1 MPFVSSSFPCPP
13 FQARQEAAASE
24 VRLPWDLQN
33 GSAEEGQHSSFGQ
46 DFGVIEPRHE
56 GTGRLQGS
64 LESELGPDATTSLGN
79 GGGTAEASDIQRKPG
94 SGPGH

>member
-1 MPFVSSSFPCPP
+1 MSFVSSSFPCPL

-24 VRLPWDLQN
+24 VKLPWDLQN
-33 GSAEEGQHSSFGQ
+33 GSAEEGQHSPFGQ

-56 GTGRLQGS
+56 GAERLQGS
-64 LESELGPDATTSLGN
+64 LGSELDPDATTSLGN
-79 GGGTAEASDIQRKPG
+79 GGGAAEASDIQRKPG